1 MTSGEM
7 TTTILHLIPSLEV
20 GGSETLLLDLVRG
33 TRDAPYQHVVVS
45 MIGEG
50 ALVET
55 FRDEG
60 VPVHSLGMARA
71 RPDLRA
77 LARFRAILRAE
88 RPAVVQ
94 AWMYHANLLALVSVS
109 WLRSAPR
116 VIWCLH
122 AVALDGARLSLLTRL
137 TISLGARLSRHPAAV
152 VANSEATRDYHA
164 ALGYRPRQWSIIY
177 NGIDVRRF
185 APDVRACADVRAELG
200 LSLDTKLVG
209 LFARWDPMKD
219 HGTFLRAA
227 ARLAASDP
235 STHFVL
241 AGQGITL
248 ENGELRRLLN
258 TVAPTLAARV
268 HLLGLRRDMPRL
280 NAALTVAAV
289 TSSSES
295 FCLAAAEAM
304 ASGVPCVVT
313 NLTFLPTLV
322 GDSGMVVPRGDAE
335 GVAAAIHHLLNLSE
349 EERRDLG
356 ALARQRIV
364 KDFTLEAMI
373 ARYRALYDR
382 VLDVVRPSGPGLS
395 AGLGVGGGAR

>member
-1 MTSGEM
+1 MTSQM

-33 TRDAPYQHVVVS
+33 TRDAAYRHVVVS
-45 MIGEG
+45 MVGEG
-50 ALVET
+50 ALVDT
-55 FRDEG
+55 FRNEG
-60 VPVHSLGMARA
+60 IPVDSLGMARG

-94 AWMYHANLLALVSVS
+94 AWMYHANLLALVSVP
-109 WLRSAPR
+109 WLRPAPR
-116 VIWCLH
+116 LVWCLH
-122 AVALDGARLSLLTRL
+122 AAGLDFARLSLLTRL
-137 TISLGARLSRHPAAV
+137 TIRLGATLSRHPAAV

-164 ALGYRPRQWSIIY
+164 TLGYRPREWSIIY
-177 NGIDVRRF
+177 NGIDVSRF
-185 APDVRACADVRAELG
+185 APDARASADVRAELG
-200 LSLDTKLVG
+200 LSPDTKLVG

-241 AGQGITL
+241 AGQGITS
-248 ENGELRRLLN
+248 ENGELQRLLD
-258 TVAPTLAARV
+258 TAKPTLAARV

-280 NAALTVAAV
+280 NAALTIAAV
-289 TSSSES
+289 TSSSSES
-295 FCLAAAEAM
+295 FCLGAAEAM

-322 GDSGMVVPRGDAE
+322 GDSGIVVPLGDAE
-335 GVAAAIHHLLNLSE
+335 GVAAAIHQLLNLGD

-356 ALARQRIV
+356 ARARHRIV
-364 KDFTLEAMI
+364 KHFTLEATI
-373 ARYRALYDR
+373 GRYRALYDR
-382 VLDVVRPSGPGLS
+382 LLDVARPSGPGLG
-395 AGLGVGGGAR
+395 AALGAGGGVR